1 MYVTAATPPPRRHES
16 WAIAQVLP
24 RPEGAEI
31 DEVLNQVHDHIQENL
46 HLEVVNFAESAVG
59 LGLYRMRDS
68 AVRDLLVNQP
78 AHQLENGRTVTFVRH
93 DEGEN
98 FRSTVYTRL
107 SWLMMLNLPMD
118 YRNEEFLRDSVAKF
132 GKMRGWIREDP
143 TPARTL
149 IRVAYGGTRDVPR
162 SLVIREPQRYGGTV
176 VSWTVPIYILT
187 SEPEDVLPPD
197 ESPEPENGN
206 PHPQFF
212 VGPVPPQDNWAPPMN
227 QGWDNWNEEGHAG
240 NDNDNVNPGWDLPG
254 PDFMQQ
260 LPSSIS
266 VQFTDHTISSVQLVP
281 GEGPVL
287 VQQRNMELIE
297 IEDITEDWEEEYP
310 QNVPMHDV

>member
-1 MYVTAATPPPRRHES
+1 
-16 WAIAQVLP
+16 
-24 RPEGAEI
+24 
-31 DEVLNQVHDHIQENL
+31 
-46 HLEVVNFAESAVG
+46 
-59 LGLYRMRDS
+59 
-68 AVRDLLVNQP
+68 
-78 AHQLENGRTVTFVRH
+78 
-93 DEGEN
+93 
-98 FRSTVYTRL
+98 
-107 SWLMMLNLPMD
+107 
-118 YRNEEFLRDSVAKF
+118 
-132 GKMRGWIREDP
+132 
-143 TPARTL
+143 
-149 IRVAYGGTRDVPR
+149 
-162 SLVIREPQRYGGTV
+162 
-176 VSWTVPIYILT
+176 LT